1 MGEMIRFPKAG
12 AAGETAGYLAIAS
25 NPKGAVVVLQEWW
38 GLNEQI
44 KATCDRFADE
54 GFTALAPDL
63 YQGRV
68 TQDPDEASHM
78 MDGLDWGGA
87 AHEDAR
93 GAVKYLKSE
102 TGEKTAI
109 MGFCMGGAL
118 TVIGAVHIPECDA
131 AVCYYGIPPIEAAD
145 PAKVAVPFQGHF
157 ASEDDWCTP
166 EAVNTLKKAMSGLET
181 PVDIHIYDGKQHG
194 FFNNTVAAYD
204 EGAAEE
210 SWTRTVAFLNTH
222 LKD

>member
-12 AAGETAGYLAIAS
+12 SASEVAGYLAIAS

-44 KATCDRFADE
+44 KATCDRFAEE

-102 TGEKTAI
+102 TERKTAI

-118 TVIGAVHIPECDA
+118 TVIGAVHVPECDA
-131 AVCYYGIPPIEAAD
+131 AVCYYGIPPADAAD
-145 PAKVAVPFQGHF
+145 PKNIAVPFQGHF
-157 ASEDDWCTP
+157 ASEDDWCSP
-166 EAVNTLKKAMSGLET
+166 EAVDALKKATSGLKT
-181 PVDIHIYDGKQHG
+181 PVEIYSYEGKQHG

-204 EGAAEE
+204 EEAAEE
-210 SWTRTVAFLNTH
+210 SWTRTIEFLNTH

>member
-1 MGEMIRFPKAG
+1 MGEMITFPKAG
-12 AAGETAGYLAIAS
+12 STSEISGYLAIAS

-54 GFTALAPDL
+54 GYTALAPDL
-63 YQGRV
+63 YRGRV

-78 MDGLDWGGA
+78 MEGLDWGGA

-93 GAVKYLKSE
+93 GAIKYLKSE
-102 TGEKTAI
+102 AGEKTAI

-118 TVIGAVHIPECDA
+118 TVIGAVHIPEVDA
-131 AVCYYGIPPIEAAD
+131 AVCYYGIPPNDAAD
-145 PAKVAVPFQGHF
+145 PAQIRVPFQGHF

-166 EAVNTLKKAMSGLET
+166 DAVAALKDATSALKT
-181 PVDIHIYDGKQHG
+181 PVDIHIYEEKQHG
-194 FFNNTVAAYD
+194 FFNATVAAYD

-210 SWTRTVAFLNTH
+210 SWKRTIDFLDTH
-222 LKD
+222 LQE

>member
-12 AAGETAGYLAIAS
+12 GEGDTSGYLAMAS

-78 MDGLDWGGA
+78 MNGLDWGGA

-93 GAVKYLKSE
+93 GAVKYLKGE

-118 TVIGAVHIPECDA
+118 TVIGAVHIPEVDA
-131 AVCYYGIPPIEAAD
+131 AVCYYGIPPKDVAD
-145 PAKVAVPFQGHF
+145 PSKIGVPFQGHF
-157 ASEDDWCTP
+157 ATEDDWCTP
-166 EAVNTLKKAMSGLET
+166 EAVNALKEATAGLET
-181 PVDIHIYDGKQHG
+181 PVEIHSYEGKQHG
-194 FFNNTVAAYD
+194 FFNGTVAAYD
-204 EGAAEE
+204 EEAAEE
-210 SWTRTVAFLNTH
+210 SWTRTIEFLSTH